1 MNRHFIRSFNIFETY
16 NFVLYFLKFDLY
28 SSQKYLIRIIPKSRE
43 QPIYIY
49 ATIPQLYP
57 RKLL

>member
-28 SSQKYLIRIIPKSRE
+28 SSQKYLIRIIPRSRE

-49 ATIPQLYP
+49 ATIPQL
-57 RKLL
+57 